1 MGSFLRI
8 RDETSVHQDC
18 PIPIPSWQVEN
29 EPSLTGFVE
38 KLWKTCREAE
48 FLEFGCELYHTVSTM
63 EAGIGSKSRCLWVSL
78 VCLVLLT
85 PMKSAVAQD
94 YSTLDVRGKLVLANK
109 ILAME
114 GLVGPFG
121 HVSVRLEGEGRFRIS
136 DHRSP
141 NEVTVDHIKEVEIEI
156 TPEAVEEQGLYREV
170 FIHSSIYRELPEVK
184 AIVHTHAPY
193 AVALGTLQRSDNNKV
208 FPTTNPGA
216 NLGNFIPVF
225 QPVGLISTPEKGM
238 ALARTLQGQNGVL
251 LRGHGTVVVGT
262 TLEQAVLRAIYLE
275 FEARTQIR
283 SRSAGE
289 PIPYTT
295 SESDL
300 FKRTV
305 AVEHAWHY
313 YLDKFRQSVKN
324 ETPSHK

>member
-1 MGSFLRI
+1 M
-8 RDETSVHQDC
+8 
-18 PIPIPSWQVEN
+18 
-29 EPSLTGFVE
+29 
-38 KLWKTCREAE
+38 K
-48 FLEFGCELYHTVSTM
+48 
-63 EAGIGSKSRCLWVSL
+63 AGINPKSRCLW

-85 PMKSAVAQD
+85 PMKIVVAQD
-94 YSTLDVRGKLVLANK
+94 YSTLDVREKLVVANN

-121 HVSVRLEGEGRFRIS
+121 HVSVRMDGKGKFRIS

-141 NEVTVDHIKEVEIEI
+141 NEVTVDHIKEVKIDI
-156 TPEAVEEQGLYREV
+156 TPEAVEQQDLYREV
-170 FIHSSIYRELPEVK
+170 FIHSSIYRELPEVN
-184 AIVHTHAPY
+184 AVVHTHAPF
-193 AVALGTLQRSDNNKV
+193 AVALGTLQRSHNKV
-208 FPTTNPGA
+208 LPTTNPGS

-225 QPVGLISTPEKGM
+225 QSVGLISTPERGM
-238 ALARTLQGQNGVL
+238 ELARTLQGQNGVL

-283 SRSAGE
+283 SHSAGE
-289 PIPYTT
+289 PIPYTA

-313 YLDKFRQSVKN
+313 YVDKFRQSEKKK
-324 ETPSHK
+324 P

>member
-1 MGSFLRI
+1 M
-8 RDETSVHQDC
+8 
-18 PIPIPSWQVEN
+18 
-29 EPSLTGFVE
+29 E
-38 KLWKTCREAE
+38 KLWKTSGESE

-63 EAGIGSKSRCLWVSL
+63 EAGIESKSRCLWVSL

-85 PMKSAVAQD
+85 PIKSAVAQD
-94 YSTLDVRGKLVLANK
+94 YSTLDVQGKLVLANK

-121 HVSVRLEGEGRFRIS
+121 HVSVRMEGEGKFRIS

-156 TPEAVEEQGLYREV
+156 TPEGVENQDLYREV
-170 FIHSSIYRELPEVK
+170 FIHSFIYRELPEVK
-184 AIVHTHAPY
+184 AVVHTHAPY
-193 AVALGTLQRSDNNKV
+193 AVALGTLHRSDNNKV
-208 FPTTNPGA
+208 LPTTNPGA

-225 QPVGLISTPEKGM
+225 QPVGLISTREKGM
-238 ALARTLQGQNGVL
+238 ELARTLQGQNGVL

-313 YLDKFRQSVKN
+313 YVDKFRQSVKN
-324 ETPSHK
+324 ETSSHK

>member
-1 MGSFLRI
+1 
-8 RDETSVHQDC
+8 
-18 PIPIPSWQVEN
+18 
-29 EPSLTGFVE
+29 
-38 KLWKTCREAE
+38 
-48 FLEFGCELYHTVSTM
+48 M
-63 EAGIGSKSRCLWVSL
+63 EAGIESKSRCLWVGL

-85 PMKSAVAQD
+85 QWRIVGAQD
-94 YSTLDVRGKLVLANK
+94 YSTLDVREKLVVANK

-121 HVSVRLEGEGRFRIS
+121 HVSARVEGEGRFRIS

-141 NEVTVDHIKEVEIEI
+141 NEVTVDHIKEVDIEI
-156 TPEAVEEQGLYREV
+156 TPEGVESQDLYREV

-193 AVALGTLQRSDNNKV
+193 AVALGTLQRADNNKV
-208 FPTTNPGA
+208 LPTTNPGA

-225 QPVGLISTPEKGM
+225 QLVGLISTPEKGM
-238 ALARTLQGQNGVL
+238 ALARSLQGQNGVL

-283 SRSAGE
+283 SRSAGV
-289 PIPYTT
+289 PIPYTS

-313 YLDKFRQSVKN
+313 YVDKFRQSVKN
-324 ETPSHK
+324 ETSSHK

>member
-1 MGSFLRI
+1 M
-8 RDETSVHQDC
+8 
-18 PIPIPSWQVEN
+18 
-29 EPSLTGFVE
+29 
-38 KLWKTCREAE
+38 
-48 FLEFGCELYHTVSTM
+48 
-63 EAGIGSKSRCLWVSL
+63 WVSL

-85 PMKSAVAQD
+85 QMKIAIAQD
-94 YSTLDVRGKLVLANK
+94 YSTLDVREKLVVANK

-121 HVSVRLEGEGRFRIS
+121 HVSVRMEGEGRFRIS

-141 NEVTVDHIKEVEIEI
+141 NEVTVDGIKEVEIEI
-156 TPEAVEEQGLYREV
+156 TPEAVADQDLYREV

-193 AVALGTLQRSDNNKV
+193 AVALGTLQESKNKV
-208 FPTTNPGA
+208 LPTTNPGA

-225 QPVGLISTPEKGM
+225 QPIGLISTPEKGM
-238 ALARTLQGQNGVL
+238 ELARTLQGQNGVL

-283 SRSAGE
+283 SRSAGV
-289 PIPYTT
+289 PIPYT
-295 SESDL
+295 SGESDL

-305 AVEHAWHY
+305 AVEHAWNY
-313 YLDKFRQSVKN
+313 YVDKFRLSVKN
-324 ETPSHK
+324 ETSSHK

>member
-1 MGSFLRI
+1 MSLHRLVVAPRSGLRRAPNKRHRI
-8 RDETSVHQDC
+8 YES
-18 PIPIPSWQVEN
+18 E
-29 EPSLTGFVE
+29 
-38 KLWKTCREAE
+38 
-48 FLEFGCELYHTVSTM
+48 
-63 EAGIGSKSRCLWVSL
+63 
-78 VCLVLLT
+78 
-85 PMKSAVAQD
+85 
-94 YSTLDVRGKLVLANK
+94 YS
-109 ILAME
+109 
-114 GLVGPFG
+114 
-121 HVSVRLEGEGRFRIS
+121 
-136 DHRSP
+136 
-141 NEVTVDHIKEVEIEI
+141 
-156 TPEAVEEQGLYREV
+156 
-170 FIHSSIYRELPEVK
+170 
-184 AIVHTHAPY
+184 
-193 AVALGTLQRSDNNKV
+193 
-208 FPTTNPGA
+208 
-216 NLGNFIPVF
+216 GNFIPVF

-324 ETPSHK
+324 ETSSHK

>member
-1 MGSFLRI
+1 MGEAPYVPNPNDSTRCGKL
-8 RDETSVHQDC
+8 
-18 PIPIPSWQVEN
+18 VEHLKI
-29 EPSLTGFVE
+29 EFRKSLEVE
-38 KLWKTCREAE
+38 
-48 FLEFGCELYHTVSTM
+48 LEGQLYHTISAMV
-63 EAGIGSKSRCLWVSL
+63 AGRDSSSRCLWVSL

-85 PMKSAVAQD
+85 QMKIAVAQD
-94 YSTLDVRGKLVLANK
+94 YSTLDIREKLVVANN

-121 HVSVRLEGEGRFRIS
+121 HVSVRMEGEEKFQIS

-141 NEVTVDHIKEVEIEI
+141 NEVTVDHIKVVEIEI
-156 TPEAVEEQGLYREV
+156 TPEAVEDQDLYREV
-170 FIHSSIYRELPEVK
+170 FIHSSIYGELPEVK

-193 AVALGTLQRSDNNKV
+193 AVALGTLQRSNNKV
-208 FPTTNPGA
+208 LPTTSPGA

-225 QPVGLISTPEKGM
+225 QPIGLISTPEKGIE
-238 ALARTLQGQNGVL
+238 LARTLQGQNGVL

-289 PIPYTT
+289 PIPYTS

-313 YLDKFRQSVKN
+313 YVDKFRQSVKDQ
-324 ETPSHK
+324 TRR

>member
-1 MGSFLRI
+1 MLAG
-8 RDETSVHQDC
+8 
-18 PIPIPSWQVEN
+18 
-29 EPSLTGFVE
+29 
-38 KLWKTCREAE
+38 RESSA
-48 FLEFGCELYHTVSTM
+48 
-63 EAGIGSKSRCLWVSL
+63 RCLWVSL

-85 PMKSAVAQD
+85 QMKIAVAQD
-94 YSTLDVRGKLVLANK
+94 YSTLDVREKLVVANQ

-114 GLVGPFG
+114 GLVGPFR
-121 HVSVRLEGEGRFRIS
+121 HVSVRMEGEEKFQIS

-141 NEVTVDHIKEVEIEI
+141 NEVTVDHIKEVEIEL
-156 TPEAVEEQGLYREV
+156 TPEAVEDQGLYREV
-170 FIHSSIYRELPEVK
+170 FIHSSIYREFPEVK

-193 AVALGTLQRSDNNKV
+193 AVALGTLKRSNNNKV
-208 FPTTNPGA
+208 LPTTNPGA

-238 ALARTLQGQNGVL
+238 ELARTLQGQNGVL

-275 FEARTQIR
+275 FEARTQIW

-289 PIPYTT
+289 PIPYSS

-305 AVEHAWHY
+305 AVEHAGHY
-313 YLDKFRQSVKN
+313 YVDKFRQSVKN
-324 ETPSHK
+324 ETSNHK